1 MMKLSLSWK
10 WLIVSLLI
18 ESMMLSTLVYRNV
31 SQLSE
36 SLMIQTSMRLN
47 EQETLL
53 QSALLAPWLQM
64 DYATIE
70 SILEEA
76 THMESIDYLVALN
89 SQEQVIA
96 SVGFEENKVL
106 PTLEKDPFSE
116 ESLKDNRFDTS
127 IDMTFSGQKLGSVHI
142 GLSTSFYV
150 QAREVMI
157 RKSIIIA
164 LIEIFLS
171 ALLLLSF
178 GRWTS
183 QHLRKLTLGANA
195 IAQGDYTKQLEQGHD
210 KETTALA
217 LAFNTMAQ
225 TIQERV
231 NALETSNEAKKNL
244 LHEVEHQAALITSLL
259 DSIPDLI
266 FFKDKDGIYLGCNP
280 PFAKLVGHTK
290 EEIIGKS
297 DYAIFDEA
305 LATFFREN
313 DKKMLELMQSR
324 QNEEWVTYPDGQS
337 VLLDTLKAPY
347 VGLDGKV
354 EGIIGISRDITERK
368 RAEEEII
375 KARKEAE
382 TANQTKSE
390 FLANMS
396 HEIRTPMNAI
406 LGLSELALHD
416 APDGQVREK
425 LEKIYQSGRLL
436 LGILN
441 DILDFSKIEA
451 GELKLNNQPFYFN
464 KLLDQLKSLFNQVAQ
479 SKQIS
484 LVFDTPKQFE
494 VVYRGDDLRLR
505 QILSNLI
512 SNALKFTDKGQVRV
526 SVREMQSVDSVCWLS
541 FSISDSGIGISP
553 QEQKRLFQAFSQAN
567 TSITRHYG
575 GTGLGLIISQR
586 LVWAMGGSD
595 IAIKSQKGEGTTFS
609 FGLPLYTC
617 SLEEVEALFE
627 SRTEVSIGDTY
638 SLAGHILV
646 VEDNLI
652 NQEVVCEQLRRMGV
666 SSKVANNGSIALSM
680 LGCEHFDAILMDIQM
695 PVMDGYEATTRIRKT
710 NLEIPIIALTAA
722 AMIEDQQKALS
733 IGMNNHLS
741 KPINATQLHQ
751 ILAQYL
757 KQVEL
762 KISEADKEV
771 VQFSCEVINVDEGL
785 ERLGGNKELYS
796 KLLKEFIRQ
805 LHEEVMPALEKNLP
819 TQNATLE
826 KWELF
831 RVTIH
836 SLKGV
841 TANLALNALNQ
852 SATTVDMQIK
862 QTQKAEQ
869 SAIDALHFSIVQ
881 TEDAI
886 YRWLQA

>member
-1 MMKLSLSWK
+1 
-10 WLIVSLLI
+10 
-18 ESMMLSTLVYRNV
+18 
-31 SQLSE
+31 
-36 SLMIQTSMRLN
+36 
-47 EQETLL
+47 L
-53 QSALLAPWLQM
+53 QSALLAPWLQIA
-64 DYATIE
+64 YATIE
-70 SILEEA
+70 SILDEA
-76 THMESIDYLVALN
+76 TRMESINYLVALN

-127 IDMTFSGQKLGSVHI
+127 IDMTFAGQKLGSVHI

-150 QAREVMI
+150 QAREAMI
-157 RKSIIIA
+157 HKSIIIA

-183 QHLRKLTLGANA
+183 KHLVKLTQGANA
-195 IAQGDYTKQLEQGHD
+195 IANGDYTKRLEQGHD
-210 KETTALA
+210 KETTALV

-231 NALETSNEAKKNL
+231 NALEASNEAKKNL

-266 FFKDKDGIYLGCNP
+266 FFKDKNGIYLGCNP

-313 DKKMLELMQSR
+313 DQKMLELMQSR

-382 TANQTKSE
+382 SANQTKSE

-406 LGLSELALHD
+406 LGLSELALNDIAHG
-416 APDGQVREK
+416 PGHEK

-451 GELKLNNQPFYFN
+451 GELTLNDQPFYFN
-464 KLLDQLKSLFNQVAQ
+464 KLLDQLESLFFQVAK

-484 LVFDTPKQFE
+484 LVFDASSQIE

-512 SNALKFTDKGQVRV
+512 SNALKFTDKGEVRV
-526 SVREMQSVDSVCWLS
+526 SVSEIRSEGEVCWLS
-541 FSISDSGIGISP
+541 FAISDTGIGISGE
-553 QEQKRLFQAFSQAN
+553 EQKHLFQAFSQAN

-595 IAIKSQKGEGTTFS
+595 IAIKSQKEIGSTFS
-609 FGLPLYTC
+609 FELPLHTC
-617 SLEEVEALFE
+617 SIKEVDALFE
-627 SRTEVSIGDTY
+627 SRAEVSREDVY
-638 SLAGHILV
+638 SLHGHVLV
-646 VEDNLI
+646 VEDNVI
-652 NQEVVCEQLRRMGV
+652 NQEVVCEQLRRMGI
-666 SSKVANNGSIALSM
+666 SSKVANNGSLALPI
-680 LGCEHFDAILMDIQM
+680 LCGEHFDAILMDIQM
-695 PVMDGYEATTRIRKT
+695 PVMDGYEATKHIRKT
-710 NLEIPIIALTAA
+710 NLDIPIIALTAA

-733 IGMNNHLS
+733 VGMNDHLS
-741 KPINATQLHQ
+741 KPINATQLRH

-757 KQVEL
+757 THAEPKIVEVE
-762 KISEADKEV
+762 KK
-771 VQFSCEVINVDEGL
+771 VIHSSSDIMKVDEGL
-785 ERLGGNKELYS
+785 ERMGGSKELYQ

-805 LHEEVMPALEKNLP
+805 LHEEVMPSLEKNLP
-819 TQNATLE
+819 SQNDTLE

-831 RVTIH
+831 RATIH
-836 SLKGV
+836 TLKGV
-841 TANLALNALNQ
+841 TANLSLSALNQ
-852 SATTVDMQIK
+852 SATNVDAQIK
-862 QTQKAEQ
+862 QSQRSDQ
-869 SAIDALHFSIVQ
+869 STINALYLSIVQ

-886 YRWLQA
+886 YQWLKE

>member
-1 MMKLSLSWK
+1 
-10 WLIVSLLI
+10 
-18 ESMMLSTLVYRNV
+18 
-31 SQLSE
+31 
-36 SLMIQTSMRLN
+36 
-47 EQETLL
+47 
-53 QSALLAPWLQM
+53 
-64 DYATIE
+64 
-70 SILEEA
+70 
-76 THMESIDYLVALN
+76 
-89 SQEQVIA
+89 
-96 SVGFEENKVL
+96 
-106 PTLEKDPFSE
+106 
-116 ESLKDNRFDTS
+116 
-127 IDMTFSGQKLGSVHI
+127 
-142 GLSTSFYV
+142 SFYI
-150 QAREVMI
+150 QAREAMI

-164 LIEIFLS
+164 LIELFLS

-183 QHLRKLTLGANA
+183 KHLIKLTLGANA
-195 IAQGDYTKQLEQGHD
+195 IAQGDYTKRLEQGHD
-210 KETTALA
+210 KETTGLA
-217 LAFNTMAQ
+217 HAFNKMAQ
-225 TIQERV
+225 TIEERV
-231 NALETSNEAKKNL
+231 HALEASNEAKKNL
-244 LHEVEHQAALITSLL
+244 LYEVEHQAVLITSLL

-266 FFKDKDGIYLGCNP
+266 FFKDRDGIYLGCNP

-290 EEIIGKS
+290 AEIIGKS
-297 DYAIFDEA
+297 DCDIFDKEV
-305 LATFFREN
+305 ATFFREN

-324 QNEEWVTYPDGQS
+324 QNEEWVTYPDGHTI
-337 VLLDTLKAPY
+337 LLDTLKAPY
-347 VGLDGKV
+347 VGMDGKV

-368 RAEEEII
+368 HAEEEIL
-375 KARKEAE
+375 KARREAE
-382 TANQTKSE
+382 SANKTKSE

-406 LGLSELALHD
+406 LGLSELALQD
-416 APDGQVREK
+416 APKGQGREK

-464 KLLDQLKSLFNQVAQ
+464 KLLDQLKSLFNQAAQ

-484 LVFDTPKQFE
+484 LLFDTPKQFE

-526 SVREMQSVDSVCWLS
+526 SVKEVKSENDLCWLS
-541 FSISDSGIGISP
+541 FAISDTGIGISGE
-553 QEQKRLFQAFSQAN
+553 EQKRLFQAFSQAN

-595 IAIKSQKGEGTTFS
+595 IAIKSQKGEGSTFS
-609 FGLPLYTC
+609 FGLPLHTC

-627 SRTEVSIGDTY
+627 SRTEVPSSDAF
-638 SLAGHILV
+638 SLEGNVLV

-722 AMIEDQQKALS
+722 AMIEDQQKALGV
-733 IGMNNHLS
+733 GMNDHLS
-741 KPINATQLHQ
+741 KPINATQLRQ
-751 ILAQYL
+751 VLAQYL
-757 KQVEL
+757 THVAFKPMEVEKNENQVL
-762 KISEADKEV
+762 
-771 VQFSCEVINVDEGL
+771 CEIINPDEGL
-785 ERLGGNKELYS
+785 ERMGGNHELYR

-805 LHEEVMPALEKNLP
+805 LHEEVMPSLEKNLP
-819 TQNATLE
+819 AHNATLE

-836 SLKGV
+836 TLKGV
-841 TANLALNALNQ
+841 TATLALNALNQ

-869 SAIDALHFSIVQ
+869 SAINALYLSIVQ